1 MAKKEVRKI
10 GPLTEG
16 KKEIIAKLIEE
27 YDIETATDIQDALA
41 DLLGGTIKGMME
53 AEMSNHLGY
62 EKSRRSDSDN
72 ARNGYKSKK
81 VRSSYGEFDID
92 VPQDRNSTFEPRI
105 VNKRQKDISEIDR
118 KIIAMYGRGLTTR
131 QISEQIE
138 EIYGFDVSESFVS
151 DVTDKILPE
160 IEEWKSRPLDT
171 VYPIIF
177 IDAVHFSVR
186 KEKSIQKLAAYVVLG
201 INMDGIK
208 DVLGLYIGENESSK
222 YWLGILNELKARG
235 IKDIMVMCAD
245 GLTGIKESIAVA
257 FPNTEYQRCIV
268 HQVRNTL
275 KHVPYKEKKAF
286 AKDLKTIYHADTE
299 EHGYSNMQEV
309 TEKWTSKYPNSMKS
323 WETNW
328 DAIVPIFRFSKE
340 VRKVIYTTNA
350 IESLNSTYKKL
361 NRQRSV
367 FPSDTALLKALYLA
381 TKTATKKW
389 SQPLRNWATVYGEFQ
404 IMYGERMPQ

>member
-27 YDIETATDIQDALA
+27 YDIETATDIQDAIA

-275 KHVPYKEKKAF
+275 KHVPYKDKKAF

>member
-27 YDIETATDIQDALA
+27 YDIETATDIQDAIA

-81 VRSSYGEFDID
+81 VRSSYGEFDIN

-275 KHVPYKEKKAF
+275 KHVPYKDKKAF

>member
-27 YDIETATDIQDALA
+27 YDIETATDIQDAIA

-275 KHVPYKEKKAF
+275 KHVPYKDKKAF

-350 IESLNSTYKKL
+350 IESLNST
-361 NRQRSV
+361 
-367 FPSDTALLKALYLA
+367 
-381 TKTATKKW
+381 
-389 SQPLRNWATVYGEFQ
+389 
-404 IMYGERMPQ
+404 

>member
-131 QISEQIE
+131 RA
-138 EIYGFDVSESFVS
+138 EIGRASC
-151 DVTDKILPE
+151 
-160 IEEWKSRPLDT
+160 R
-171 VYPIIF
+171 
-177 IDAVHFSVR
+177 
-186 KEKSIQKLAAYVVLG
+186 
-201 INMDGIK
+201 
-208 DVLGLYIGENESSK
+208 
-222 YWLGILNELKARG
+222 
-235 IKDIMVMCAD
+235 
-245 GLTGIKESIAVA
+245 
-257 FPNTEYQRCIV
+257 
-268 HQVRNTL
+268 
-275 KHVPYKEKKAF
+275 
-286 AKDLKTIYHADTE
+286 
-299 EHGYSNMQEV
+299 
-309 TEKWTSKYPNSMKS
+309 
-323 WETNW
+323 
-328 DAIVPIFRFSKE
+328 
-340 VRKVIYTTNA
+340 
-350 IESLNSTYKKL
+350 
-361 NRQRSV
+361 
-367 FPSDTALLKALYLA
+367 
-381 TKTATKKW
+381 
-389 SQPLRNWATVYGEFQ
+389 
-404 IMYGERMPQ
+404 ERV

>member
-27 YDIETATDIQDALA
+27 YDIETATDIQDAIA

-151 DVTDKILPE
+151 DVTDKI
-160 IEEWKSRPLDT
+160 
-171 VYPIIF
+171 
-177 IDAVHFSVR
+177 
-186 KEKSIQKLAAYVVLG
+186 Q
-201 INMDGIK
+201 
-208 DVLGLYIGENESSK
+208 
-222 YWLGILNELKARG
+222 
-235 IKDIMVMCAD
+235 C
-245 GLTGIKESIAVA
+245 IAM
-257 FPNTEYQRCIV
+257 I
-268 HQVRNTL
+268 
-275 KHVPYKEKKAF
+275 
-286 AKDLKTIYHADTE
+286 
-299 EHGYSNMQEV
+299 
-309 TEKWTSKYPNSMKS
+309 
-323 WETNW
+323 
-328 DAIVPIFRFSKE
+328 
-340 VRKVIYTTNA
+340 
-350 IESLNSTYKKL
+350 
-361 NRQRSV
+361 
-367 FPSDTALLKALYLA
+367 
-381 TKTATKKW
+381 
-389 SQPLRNWATVYGEFQ
+389 
-404 IMYGERMPQ
+404 